1 MSRLTESQLKAII
14 KEEFEL
20 EQSELADKYY
30 DLINQALK
38 LIIRAGEMRKFA
50 SVELYGPTDGIKTR
64 LAKERQRALSQRRKY
79 RHDPRYK

>member
-1 MSRLTESQLKAII
+1 MIKLTESQLKSLIN
-14 KEEFEL
+14 EEFEL

-30 DLINQALK
+30 DLVNQALK
-38 LIIRAGEMRKFA
+38 LVIRAGEMTKFA
-50 SVELYGPTDGIKTR
+50 SVELYGPSDGIKTR